1 MLMNLFFRQIYSICL
16 VLILITHVQANPSDK
31 LYQKLDLFSD
41 VLDTLKKEYVDDVKQ
56 DEVIDSAIN
65 GMLQSLDPY
74 SSYMSP
80 EAFQNMSRDT
90 KGEFGGLGIE
100 ITMESG

>member
-16 VLILITHVQANPSDK
+16 VFILITHVNANPNDK

-74 SSYMSP
+74 SSYR
-80 EAFQNMSRDT
+80 SRSVS
-90 KGEFGGLGIE
+90 KYEQRY
-100 ITMESG
+100 

>member
-1 MLMNLFFRQIYSICL
+1 M
-16 VLILITHVQANPSDK
+16 VLILITQVQANPSDK

-74 SSYMSP
+74 SSY
-80 EAFQNMSRDT
+80 
-90 KGEFGGLGIE
+90 
-100 ITMESG
+100 

>member
-1 MLMNLFFRQIYSICL
+1 MNLFLENILNLLGVF
-16 VLILITHVQANPSDK
+16 LITHVQANPSDK

-80 EAFQNMSRDT
+80 KRF
-90 KGEFGGLGIE
+90 KI
-100 ITMESG
+100 

>member
-1 MLMNLFFRQIYSICL
+1 MLGI
-16 VLILITHVQANPSDK
+16 ILITHVKANPNDK

-74 SSYMSP
+74 SSYMI
-80 EAFQNMSRDT
+80 SRRFKT
-90 KGEFGGLGIE
+90 
-100 ITMESG
+100 